1 MPRSPLRPSAAIAL
15 AVLAAS
21 AATAVACR
29 GTLSR
34 APEPVIHVER
44 LPVDTIRHDTVAGDT
59 AFPMMPAPAP
69 ARTVSSAPIRVL
81 VAGAASSAEIVATGR
96 WTAIGRDGSSLAAGA
111 DDAHWVVSM
120 RGGRVRLA
128 NIDDGRASSL
138 ESPLTIRALDARSR
152 VIANGKAYRG
162 ELLVVASGDELVV
175 VNRLPIEE
183 YLRGVVPLEIGERQ
197 AGERAAVEAQ
207 AIAARSYAYTH
218 LAPSR
223 RFDVRATV
231 DDQVYGGAGAER
243 PVSDAAVA
251 ATAGQVL
258 RYAGR
263 IADTPYH
270 STCGG
275 MTAEPGEV
283 WTGEAG
289 APYLRRVD
297 DHIPGSRRA
306 YCDIS
311 PRYDWV
317 REMSGDAIGAA
328 VTRYL
333 KSRGATRAIGT
344 ARALRIESRTPSGR
358 VGSLAIEGSEGETT
372 LRGNAI
378 RYALRAAGGE
388 LLNST
393 YFSIESSGSSVEAGG
408 GGERGGRRRF
418 TLRGHGYGHGIGMCQ
433 WGAIGRAR
441 AGQDAVTILQTY
453 YPGTSVGIVQ

>member
-1 MPRSPLRPSAAIAL
+1 MPRSPLRRRGAVAL
-15 AVLAAS
+15 AVLAAA
-21 AATAVACR
+21 AATAIACR

-34 APEPVIHVER
+34 VPEPVIRVEPP
-44 LPVDTIRHDTVAGDT
+44 PVDTIRHDSVAGDT
-59 AFPMMPAPAP
+59 AFPMMPVP
-69 ARTVSSAPIRVL
+69 ARTVPSAPIRVL
-81 VAGAASSAEIVATGR
+81 VASAASSAEIVATGR
-96 WTAIGRDGSSLAAGA
+96 WTTADRDGSSLTAGA

-128 NIDDGRASSL
+128 NIDNGRVSSL
-138 ESPLTIRALDARSR
+138 ESPLTIRALDGESR

-162 ELLVVASGDELVV
+162 ELLVVASGDELIV

-207 AIAARSYAYTH
+207 AIAARSYAWTH
-218 LAPSR
+218 LAPSK

-231 DDQVYGGAGAER
+231 DDQVYGGAAAER

-283 WTGEAG
+283 WTGESG

-306 YCDIS
+306 YCDVS
-311 PRYDWV
+311 PRFDWV
-317 REMSGDAIGAA
+317 REMSGEEIGAA

-333 KSRGATRAIGT
+333 RSRGGSGAIGT
-344 ARALRIESRTPSGR
+344 VRTLRVESRTPSGR

-378 RYALRAAGGE
+378 RYALRVAGGE

-393 YFSIESSGSSVEAGG
+393 YFSIESSGSSGAGG
-408 GGERGGRRRF
+408 GGGGGGGGRRF

>member
-1 MPRSPLRPSAAIAL
+1 MPRSSHRRRAAAAL
-15 AVLAAS
+15 AVLAAV
-21 AATAVACR
+21 AACR
-29 GTLSR
+29 GALSR

-44 LPVDTIRHDTVAGDT
+44 LPVDTIRHDTIAGDT
-59 AFPMMPAPAP
+59 AFPMMPGP
-69 ARTVSSAPIRVL
+69 ARRTVSAPIRVL
-81 VAGAASSAEIVATGR
+81 VANAASSAEIVATGR
-96 WTAIGRDGSSLAAGA
+96 WTTVDRNGTSLTVGA
-111 DDAHWVVSM
+111 DDAHWTVSM

-128 NIDDGRASSL
+128 SIDNGSASSL
-138 ESPLTIRALDARSR
+138 ESPLTVRALDTDSR

-162 ELLVVASGDELVV
+162 ELLVVASGDEVII

-197 AGERAAVEAQ
+197 ASEHAAVEAQ
-207 AIAARSYAYTH
+207 AVAARSYAYTH
-218 LAPSR
+218 LAPSQ

-243 PVSDAAVA
+243 PVSDAAVV

-275 MTAEPGEV
+275 MTAEPSEV

-297 DHIPGSRRA
+297 DHVPGSRRA

-311 PRYDWV
+311 PRYDWS
-317 REMSGDAIGAA
+317 REMSGAEIGAG

-333 KSRGATRAIGT
+333 RSRGASQQIGT
-344 ARALRIESRTPSGR
+344 ARTLRIESRTPSGR
-358 VGSLAIEGSEGETT
+358 VGTLVVEGSDGDAT

-378 RYALRAAGGE
+378 RYALRVAGGE

-393 YFSIESSGSSVEAGG
+393 YFSVESSGSSGSSEG
-408 GGERGGRRRF
+408 RRF

>member
-1 MPRSPLRPSAAIAL
+1 MPRSSRRRRAAIAL
-15 AVLAAS
+15 AVLAA
-21 AATAVACR
+21 AAACR
-29 GTLSR
+29 GALSR
-34 APEPVIHVER
+34 APEPVIHVDR
-44 LPVDTIRHDTVAGDT
+44 LPVDTIRHDTIVGDT
-59 AFPMMPAPAP
+59 AFPMMPAPRAGRG
-69 ARTVSSAPIRVL
+69 AVSAPIRVL
-81 VAGAASSAEIVATGR
+81 VASAASSAEIVVTGR
-96 WTAIGRDGSSLAAGA
+96 WTTVDRYGSSLAMGA
-111 DDAHWVVSM
+111 DDAHWTVSM

-128 NIDDGRASSL
+128 NIDNGSASSL
-138 ESPLTIRALDARSR
+138 ESPLTVRALDADSR

-162 ELLVVASGDELVV
+162 ELLVVASGDEVIV

-197 AGERAAVEAQ
+197 ANEHAAVEAQ

-218 LAPSR
+218 LAPSQ

-231 DDQVYGGAGAER
+231 DDQVYGGAAAER

-283 WTGEAG
+283 WTGEGG

-297 DHIPGSRRA
+297 DHVPGSRRA

-311 PRYDWV
+311 PRYEWA
-317 REMSGDAIGAA
+317 REMSGAEIGAG

-333 KSRGATRAIGT
+333 RSRGGSQQIGT

-358 VGSLAIEGSEGETT
+358 VGTLVIEGSDGEAT
-372 LRGNAI
+372 LRGNAV
-378 RYALRAAGGE
+378 RYALRVAGGE

-393 YFSIESSGSSVEAGG
+393 YFSVESSGSSGAAGG
-408 GGERGGRRRF
+408 RRF
-418 TLRGHGYGHGIGMCQ
+418 TLRGRGYGHGIGMCQ

>member
-1 MPRSPLRPSAAIAL
+1 MPRSPLPRRGAIAL
-15 AVLAAS
+15 AVLTAA

-29 GTLSR
+29 GTLNR

-44 LPVDTIRHDTVAGDT
+44 LPVDTIRHDSVAGDT
-59 AFPMMPAPAP
+59 AFPMMPAP

-81 VAGAASSAEIVATGR
+81 VANAASSAEIVATGR
-96 WTAIGRDGSSLAAGA
+96 WTTVDRDGSSLAAGA
-111 DDAHWVVSM
+111 DDARWVVSM

-128 NIDDGRASSL
+128 NIDNGRATSVD
-138 ESPLTIRALDARSR
+138 SPLAIRALDAESR
-152 VIANGKAYRG
+152 VIANGKSYRG
-162 ELLVVASGDELVV
+162 ELLVVASGDEVIV

-218 LAPSR
+218 LAPSQ

-231 DDQVYGGAGAER
+231 DDQVYGGAAAER
-243 PVSDAAVA
+243 PLSDAAVA

-283 WTGEAG
+283 WTGESG

-311 PRYDWV
+311 PRYDWT
-317 REMSGDAIGAA
+317 REMSGEEIGAG

-333 KSRGATRAIGT
+333 RSRGGAREIGT
-344 ARALRIESRTPSGR
+344 ARTLRIESRTPSGR

-378 RYALRAAGGE
+378 RYALRVAGGE

-393 YFSIESSGSSVEAGG
+393 YFSIESSGST
-408 GGERGGRRRF
+408 GGRSRRF

-441 AGQDAVTILQTY
+441 AGQDAATILQTY

>member
-1 MPRSPLRPSAAIAL
+1 MPRSPRQRRGAIAL
-15 AVLAAS
+15 AVLATVAAS
-21 AATAVACR
+21 AIACR

-34 APEPVIHVER
+34 SPEPVIHVEQ
-44 LPVDTIRHDTVAGDT
+44 LPVDTIRHDTIAGDT
-59 AFPMMPAPAP
+59 AFPMMPGPGRP
-69 ARTVSSAPIRVL
+69 VSSAPIRVL
-81 VAGAASSAEIVATGR
+81 VASAASSAEIVATGR
-96 WTAIGRDGSSLAAGA
+96 WTTVDREGSSLTAGA
-111 DDAHWVVSM
+111 DDARWTVSM
-120 RGGRVRLA
+120 RAGRIRLA
-128 NIDDGRASSL
+128 NIDNGRAASI
-138 ESPLTIRALDARSR
+138 ESPLTIRALDANSR

-162 ELLVVASGDELVV
+162 ELLVVASGEEVII

-197 AGERAAVEAQ
+197 ASERAAVEAQ

-218 LAPSR
+218 LAPSQ

-243 PVSDAAVA
+243 PIADAAVA

-283 WTGEAG
+283 WTGEGG

-311 PRYDWV
+311 PRYDWT
-317 REMSGDAIGAA
+317 REMSGEEIGAA

-333 KSRGATRAIGT
+333 RSRGGSRPIGT
-344 ARALRIESRTPSGR
+344 ATTLRIESRTPSGR

-378 RYALRAAGGE
+378 RYALRVAGGE

-393 YFSIESSGSSVEAGG
+393 YFSIESSGSSGSSGG
-408 GGERGGRRRF
+408 RRF

-453 YPGTSVGIVQ
+453 YPGTSVGTVQ